1 MSKLSVQDAV
11 RTAKQF
17 LLTADPDDPPQ
28 DVRLEEIAPDEIDSH
43 KAWAVTLGLFRKRS
57 LQDVTTRSLFP
68 SFSLPEANV
77 AENRIYKTVYIDQ
90 DSGDFLRMDI
100 RKL

>member
-17 LLTADPDDPPQ
+17 LLTADPDDTPQ
-28 DVRLEEIAPDEIDSH
+28 DVRLEEIAPEEIDSH

-57 LQDVTTRSLFP
+57 LQGVSPSSSFA
-68 SFSLPEANV
+68 SFSVPEANL